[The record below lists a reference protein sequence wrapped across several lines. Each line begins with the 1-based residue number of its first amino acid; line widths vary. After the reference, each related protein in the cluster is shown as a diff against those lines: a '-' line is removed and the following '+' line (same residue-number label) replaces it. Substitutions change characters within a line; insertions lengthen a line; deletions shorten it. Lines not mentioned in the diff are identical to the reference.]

1 MLSLLALSVPVEYFD
16 NIKSSWE
23 VPRTINCHTNCTHG
37 QASVECGLII
47 WFSSWTKMM
56 IQLWL
61 GELSKIISKHTR
73 FNRIHVLKTRK
84 WFFHSRVL
92 GGHTIFNWKT
102 ERLKKDETK
111 EQLTCFDK
119 QLFGLRVQSESI
131 EKTIFSLDQ
140 MFEEKVRK
148 GERLN
153 QNLLITD
160 GIAL

>member
-1 MLSLLALSVPVEYFD
+1 MVFPF
-16 NIKSSWE
+16 KSAW
-23 VPRTINCHTNCTHG
+23 RTYN
-37 QASVECGLII
+37 
-47 WFSSWTKMM
+47 
-56 IQLWL
+56 IQL
-61 GELSKIISKHTR
+61 
-73 FNRIHVLKTRK
+73 KT
-84 WFFHSRVL
+84 S
-92 GGHTIFNWKT
+92 

-140 MFEEKVRK
+140 MFKEKVRK